1 MNAAKTVTIAAPET
15 TMNQRTLLALTL
27 LTLSLRA
34 QAVTFVVTRLD
45 DPLPNGCTAGDCSLR
60 EAALAANA
68 NDPFAGTDTIQL
80 SAGTYTLTR
89 GPLAPDEGLSLA
101 GAGATQ
107 THVVTDVGL
116 FDVLVGKALSMRGM
130 SIQTTATDLL
140 IAYDD
145 SYLLLNDVAVPVGG
159 GAIVS
164 GGAGS
169 SLEAHDS
176 DFRGLLE
183 CNQAPGTCTI
193 VDSSL
198 ANFYTV
204 PDSGGPVVLILRSIV
219 DGNLDPGAVPAPAV
233 VLHGGTTTIQDS
245 TITHTA
251 GVRIRSQAG
260 QQLSLLRVRYIDNN
274 GPIFTQLYADVTIK
288 DSELR
293 DNTARAIY
301 ADNAAHIEISG
312 SSFIH
317 NSVDDNAGG
326 AVLAEHGA
334 NVSINN
340 STFSGNSF
348 SVTAAQGGARGA
360 AIGYRNGGGAY
371 IELRHVT
378 IVAPTI
384 TPFGI
389 QGLGIGGFGGV
400 GDAEIRVTNSIL
412 AGSCHLDAAA
422 LLQDNGDIE
431 SPGNTCGLSSANSLV
446 SVSSS
451 SLALGTLGDHG
462 GPTPTYEPAATS
474 VALDAAVTPLCLDLD
489 QRGYTRPFGAGCDV
503 GAVEIG
509 SSDQIFADG
518 FQ

>member
-1 MNAAKTVTIAAPET
+1 
-15 TMNQRTLLALTL
+15 MNQRTLLALTL
-27 LTLSLRA
+27 LTLTLRA
-34 QAVTFVVTRLD
+34 QAETFVVTRLD
-45 DPLPNGCTAGDCSLR
+45 DPMPGGCLTDDCSLR

-68 NDPFAGTDTIQL
+68 NDAFTGTDTIQL
-80 SAGTYTLTR
+80 AAGTYTLTG
-89 GPLAPDEGLSLA
+89 GPLTPDSGLSLV

-107 THVVTDVGL
+107 THVITDVAL
-116 FDVLVGKALSMRGM
+116 FNAVIGKALSMRGM
-130 SIQTTATDLL
+130 SIQTTAFDLL
-140 IAYDD
+140 TAYDD
-145 SYLLLNDVAVPVGG
+145 SHLLLNDVAVPVGG
-159 GAIVS
+159 GAILA

-169 SLEAHDS
+169 SLEVHDS
-176 DFRGLLE
+176 EFRGVLA
-183 CNQAPGTCTI
+183 CSQSPGTCTI
-193 VDSSL
+193 VDSSM
-198 ANFYTV
+198 ADFYAV
-204 PDSGGPVVLILRSIV
+204 PDGGGPVVLIQRSIV

-233 VLHGGTTTIQDS
+233 VLHGGTTTIEDS

-251 GVRIRSQAG
+251 GLHIRSEIG
-260 QQLSLLRVRYIDNN
+260 QQVNLLRVRYIDNN
-274 GPIFTQLYADVTIK
+274 GPISTHVYADVTIK

-293 DNTARAIY
+293 DNNSRAIY
-301 ADNAAHIEISG
+301 ADSAAHVEISG

-334 NVSINN
+334 NVSISN

-348 SVTAAQGGARGA
+348 SVTAAQAGARGA

-371 IELRHVT
+371 INLRHVT

-384 TPFGI
+384 APFGI

-400 GDAEIRVTNSIL
+400 GDAAIRVTNSIL
-412 AGSCHLDAAA
+412 AGSCHLDAVA
-422 LLQDNGDIE
+422 LLQDNADIE
-431 SPGNTCGLSSANSLV
+431 SPGNTCGLTSANSLV

-462 GPTPTYEPAATS
+462 GPTPTYAPATTS
-474 VALDAAVTPLCLDLD
+474 VALDAAVTPLCLDFD
-489 QRGYTRPFGAGCDV
+489 QRGYTRPFGAGCDI

-509 SSDQIFADG
+509 SSDRIFADG

>member
-1 MNAAKTVTIAAPET
+1 MK
-15 TMNQRTLLALTL
+15 QRTLLALTL
-27 LTLSLRA
+27 LSLSLRA
-34 QAVTFVVTRLD
+34 QAVAFVVTRLD
-45 DPLPNGCTAGDCSLR
+45 DPVPNGCTAGDCSLR
-60 EAALAANA
+60 EAALAASA

-80 SAGTYTLTR
+80 AVGTYTLTR
-89 GPLAPDEGLSLA
+89 GPLAPDEGLSLV
-101 GAGATQ
+101 GAGASQ

-116 FDVLVGKALSMRGM
+116 FDALIGKALSVRGM
-130 SIQTTATDLL
+130 SIQTTAVDLL
-140 IAYDD
+140 TAYDD
-145 SYLLLNDVAVPVGG
+145 SHLLLNDVAVPVGG
-159 GAIVS
+159 GAILA

-176 DFRGLLE
+176 DFRGVLE
-183 CNQAPGTCTI
+183 CSQSPGTCTI
-193 VDSSL
+193 VDSSM
-198 ANFYTV
+198 ADFYAV
-204 PDSGGPVVLILRSIV
+204 PDGGGPVVLIQRSIV

-233 VLHGGTTTIQDS
+233 VLHGGTTTIEDS
-245 TITHTA
+245 TITHIA
-251 GVRIRSQAG
+251 GLQIRSQAG

-274 GPIFTQLYADVTIK
+274 GPISTHVYADVTIK
-288 DSELR
+288 DSELL

-301 ADNAAHIEISG
+301 ADNAAHVEISG

-317 NSVDDNAGG
+317 NSVDDNSGG
-326 AVLAEHGA
+326 AVLVEHGA
-334 NVSINN
+334 HVYFSN
-340 STFSGNSF
+340 STFSENSF
-348 SVTAAQGGARGA
+348 SVAAAQAGARGA

-371 IELRHVT
+371 FDLQHVT

-400 GDAEIRVTNSIL
+400 GDVAIRVTNSIL

-462 GPTPTYEPAATS
+462 GPTPT
-474 VALDAAVTPLCLDLD
+474 
-489 QRGYTRPFGAGCDV
+489 
-503 GAVEIG
+503 
-509 SSDQIFADG
+509 
-518 FQ
+518 